1 MTLTQDD
8 FVGAVAR
15 LNDLTR
21 RREIKWSPCSAPM
34 PRSQAGPSGAIP
46 TEMLSSFLQSKPKFS
61 FEATYDERI
70 LRITQYESMLNAL
83 MAPTYKY
90 ILDVRDEDGNVT
102 FVFPDV
108 EGISDLFR
116 SVQTQKLDIEGFI
129 KKLVAG

>member
-1 MTLTQDD
+1 MALTQDD

-21 RREIKWSPCSAPM
+21 RQVIKWRACGTPQRNQDPNLSTAIAAAFGGQFI
-34 PRSQAGPSGAIP
+34 PR
-46 TEMLSSFLQSKPKFS
+46 LS
-61 FEATYDERI
+61 FEATYEGRI
-70 LRITQYESMLNAL
+70 LRITEYENEMIVLSRR
-83 MAPTYKY
+83 PYKY

-102 FVFPDV
+102 FEFPDV